1 MPTLQQQKKR
11 LTIKTDLL
19 VPLTFLFGL
28 ASSAMAQEKPA
39 SPPPSAEVQAV
50 IEELRTLRIPETL
63 SFLKRVDPKV
73 FAQALKTPEGRWAM
87 NLASRWSTPLPECS
101 TDAGKA
107 ALREQMEKISRE
119 FARVP
124 QAIIDPLAYWR
135 MSWSPEFL
143 NLPDEEQNQILQT
156 ENAFRSGAFLSRLSP
171 VQQQAVNEL
180 HDLDISDLKRDPEV
194 AESIKEYYALFTQW
208 GPEKLHQVLEAPWS
222 AAEFLKAFGILF
234 LLEKLQWKLS
244 VMPSWFWQEIAEFT
258 EGPNAA
264 PTFSLLEMG
273 SMMLGG
279 AYMNAHSGLVFLAR
293 ALKDDRMMKGIDA
306 INAQFDA
313 DHPELQKAVR
323 H

>member
-1 MPTLQQQKKR
+1 MPNLQQRKKR
-11 LTIKTDLL
+11 LTIKIDLFL
-19 VPLTFLFGL
+19 PLTLFLGL

-87 NLASRWSTPLPECS
+87 NLASRWSVPFPDLYTE
-101 TDAGKA
+101 AGKWE
-107 ALREQMEKISRE
+107 LLQYREKLSRE
-119 FARVP
+119 FATVP
-124 QAIIDPLAYWR
+124 QAVIDPLAYWR

-143 NLPDEEQNQILQT
+143 NLSDEERHEIVNT
-156 ENAFRSGAFLSRLSP
+156 EDAFRSGAFLSQLSP
-171 VQQQAVNEL
+171 VQREAVYEL
-180 HDLDISDLKRDPEV
+180 HDLGTAIHNRHPGLAGILKEH
-194 AESIKEYYALFTQW
+194 YALFTQW
-208 GPEKLHQVLEAPWS
+208 GPEKLRQVLEAPWS
-222 AAEFLKAFGILF
+222 AAEFLKAFGRVF
-234 LLEKLQWKLS
+234 LDQGWKWKLS
-244 VMPSWFWQEIAEFT
+244 TMPSWFWQEIAEFT

-279 AYMNAHSGLVFLAR
+279 AYMNAHIGLVFLAR